1 MLPSYY
7 NTVEDSHEK
16 YKPWEYLSNPR
27 YYPETRFHEY
37 FTAGD
42 AEQFQETIQQNIFS
56 NSPGPDTSDNQL
68 SQPSVSVWGTIQN
81 SEKTPISELFSLSP
95 DTNVNQTTAQTYDYI
110 SDEAGKGAYVEI
122 RDGKVITLL
131 PFQNMDLF
139 FDSDREAILRRELGD
154 DWLEIVKGFLE
165 ETSPPGKSQE
175 TCLDPAV
182 WRLNGPLIRCEDPP
196 RHNVCKFHAI
206 ENMLQELVQ
215 SRSVPDCAFFLYN
228 RDYPILREDGKT
240 PNAFWETKNIKDFP
254 DKFIPILS
262 MTTMAGYADI
272 PYPHWDDWA
281 RVSALENP
289 PRFFRKSPEKEYTLP
304 DDLPRFEER
313 EDVLVFRG
321 GTTGA
326 GITPETNPRLAVVR
340 YNGTRVYE
348 KKVIRPGETTPDNLL
363 DKTNVLIDTGL
374 TTLNRR
380 MRKLRD
386 NGIGIIPEDI
396 PTGNQEYLS
405 YADQSKNKYI
415 LNLDGHVTAFRLS
428 MELASGS
435 VVFLQENSPYSMW
448 YKPYLTPYVHYVPV
462 EYNLSN
468 LTEQIQWCIS
478 HQAECSEISANARQF
493 YDTFLSKDG
502 ILDYWQTLLYRL
514 TETQGENRLVYP
526 IEAQIMNYASVAQ
539 LNPSISA
546 NTLNPVMEI
555 SRIYRTFPQES
566 WTLSAG
572 LDCTIPTDHLSHEF
586 TRLNRRVVVS
596 KHRYSDD
603 PTAIIVKRR
612 KQEMYQTINEN
623 FIGRNIVNS
632 LLQFTPCFAWTL
644 KNSSPSDTVY
654 MLNVPGES
662 LLELFLA
669 GDYVTARKC
678 VGIIGMALVT
688 GQYLNG
694 LCLNKL
700 HPADII
706 LRRIPEKE
714 ISFVTPNG
722 VYVVTT
728 DVIPTMVD
736 YTHARGWTND
746 RTTAGLYGYAS
757 RYTPRY
763 GLDIICLA
771 ACTVKEFLNSTDN
784 PVPDISGIRQV
795 FEGFVKIPDLPHASM
810 WSRQTLR
817 NIKRW
822 VYAPYMD
829 TTVDLQKKIPGINDT
844 TDQLLSRSL
853 RAITAEKIERE
864 VSLNSNGLPIAVIG
878 AITQGINGIKEQ
890 VHLIYRCGFYV
901 NSMLEKEYRKQLIMF
916 YMRGLLNLLRVSP
929 DPDCGGLVQY
939 YSKASETILKT
950 CFIGEYLLGMGT
962 IPNPQQLSDVNIDSS
977 VIKEGPDFLNTLLVL
992 QNIEKDSPLF
1002 SPVNEY
1008 MENLCYRN
1016 QSVATINA
1024 AKWLG

>member
-7 NTVEDSHEK
+7 ITVEESHEK
-16 YKPWEYLSNPR
+16 YKPREYLSNPR
-27 YYPETRFHEY
+27 YYSHTRFHEY

-42 AEQFQETIQQNIFS
+42 AEQFQETIQQNIFQ
-56 NSPGPDTSDNQL
+56 NSPEPVSTAM
-68 SQPSVSVWGTIQN
+68 QPVSASVWGALQT
-81 SEKTPISELFSLSP
+81 SEKTPVSELFRLTP
-95 DTNVNQTTAQTYDYI
+95 DINVNQTTAETYDYI
-110 SDEAGKGAYVEI
+110 SHEAGKGAYVEI
-122 RDGKVITLL
+122 RGGKVITLL

-139 FDSDREAILRRELGD
+139 SDSDREAILRREMGD
-154 DWLEIVKGFLE
+154 DWQETVQGFLE
-165 ETSPPGKSQE
+165 ETSPPGKSQKF
-175 TCLDPAV
+175 CIDPAV

-196 RHNVCKFHAI
+196 RHNVSKFHAI

-215 SRSVPDCAFFLYN
+215 TRAVPDCAFFLYN

-240 PNAFWETKNIKDFP
+240 PNPFWETKNIEGFP

-262 MTTMAGYADI
+262 MTSMAGYADI

-304 DDLPRFEER
+304 DDLPPFEER
-313 EDVLVFRG
+313 QDVLVFRG

-326 GITPETNPRLAVVR
+326 GITAETNPRLVVVQ

-348 KKVIRPGETTPDNLL
+348 NKVIRTGETTPDKLL
-363 DKTNVLIDTGL
+363 NKTNVLIDTGL
-374 TTLNRR
+374 TALNRR

-405 YADQSKNKYI
+405 YADQARNKYI

-478 HQAECSEISANARQF
+478 HQTECAEIAANARQF

-514 TETQGENRLVYP
+514 TESQGENRLVYP
-526 IEAQIMNYASVAQ
+526 IEAQIMNYATVAQ

-546 NTLNPVMEI
+546 ITPNPTMEI

-566 WTLSAG
+566 WTLTAG
-572 LDCTIPTDHLSHEF
+572 LDCTIPPDHLSDEF
-586 TRLNRRVVVS
+586 PRLNRRVVVS

-612 KQEMYQTINEN
+612 QQEMYQTINEN
-623 FIGRNIVNS
+623 FVGRNIVNS
-632 LLQFTPCFAWTL
+632 LLQYTPCFAWTL

-662 LLELFLA
+662 LLDLILA
-669 GDYVTARKC
+669 GDYTTARKC
-678 VGIIGMALVT
+678 IGIIGMALVT

-694 LCLNKL
+694 LCMNKL
-700 HPADII
+700 NPADII
-706 LRRIPEKE
+706 LRRVPEKE
-714 ISFVTPNG
+714 ISFVTPKG
-722 VYVVTT
+722 VYVITT

-746 RTTAGLYGYAS
+746 QITAGLYGYAS

-763 GLDIICLA
+763 GLDMICLA
-771 ACTVKEFLNSTDN
+771 ACTVKEFLKSIDN
-784 PVPDISGIRQV
+784 PVPDMTGIRQV
-795 FEGFVKIPDLPHASM
+795 FDGFVDIPDLPHASK

-817 NIKRW
+817 SIKRW

-829 TTVDLQKKIPGINDT
+829 TTVDLQQKIPGIDDT
-844 TDQLLSRSL
+844 TKQLLSRSL
-853 RAITAEKIERE
+853 SAVTVQKINKEI
-864 VSLNSNGLPIAVIG
+864 SLNSDGLHVAVIG
-878 AITQGINGIKEQ
+878 AITQGINGVKEQ
-890 VHLIYRCGFYV
+890 VRRIYRCGFYV
-901 NSMLEKEYRKQLIMF
+901 NSMLEKEYRKQLVMF
-916 YMRGLLNLLRVSP
+916 YMQGLLNLLRASP
-929 DPDCGGLVQY
+929 DLDFGGLVPY
-939 YSKASETILKT
+939 YETASEKMLKT
-950 CFIGEYLLGMGT
+950 CFIGEYLLGLGT
-962 IPNPQQLSDVNIDSS
+962 IPSPKQLSDLNIDTSS
-977 VIKEGPDFLNTLLVL
+977 VKQGPDFLNTLLVL

-1002 SPVNEY
+1002 SDVNEY

-1016 QSVATINA
+1016 QSIATINA